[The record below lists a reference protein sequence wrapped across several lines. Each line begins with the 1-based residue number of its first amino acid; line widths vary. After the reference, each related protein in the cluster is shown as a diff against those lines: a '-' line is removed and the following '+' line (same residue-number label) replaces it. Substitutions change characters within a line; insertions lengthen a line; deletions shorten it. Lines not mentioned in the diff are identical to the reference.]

1 MQARMNNPVKVL
13 PKAMKALY
21 ALSTSTDDGG
31 VPASTI
37 HLVHLR
43 ASQINGCGVCV
54 DMHVKEA
61 RKDGDTDERLHAVA
75 GWRDTPYFDD
85 AERAALALTES
96 VTRLS
101 DRSDAVPDDV
111 WNEATRYYDEAQ
123 MSALLVQIA
132 AINAWNRLN
141 VSTKQ
146 VAGSAV

>member
-75 GWRDTPYFDD
+75 GWRDTPYFDT

-111 WNEATRYYDEAQ
+111 WNEATQHYDEAQ